1 MTTKQTEIRNEKVT
15 ALNDLIQ
22 ATRDS
27 AQFYSDAAKT
37 VDNPTLR
44 ILFDHMADSKNGLVG
59 SMSREVRMEGGEPAK
74 SGTLSGALSELYAQV
89 RAQISSDKR
98 DFTYVS
104 QLEKGED
111 RLMAAFHDV
120 IKSDSAPKEVKDS
133 LLSYL
138 PTVKAH
144 HDTLRD
150 RKWKMEASQS
160 KH

>member
-15 ALNDLIQ
+15 ALNVLIQ

-27 AQFYSDAAKT
+27 AQFYSDAAKA
-37 VDNPTLR
+37 VDNPALR
-44 ILFDHMADSKNGLVG
+44 TLFDHMADSKNGLVG
-59 SMSREVRMEGGEPAK
+59 SMSNQVQTEGGEPAK
-74 SGTLSGALSELYAQV
+74 SGTLRGALSELYGAV
-89 RAQISSDKR
+89 RAQISIDKR

-150 RKWKMEASQS
+150 RKRAMEANQS
-160 KH
+160 RH